1 MSLEEEVGLLH
12 VSLICVSEVLI
23 FSSFPA
29 LKCPMLVSIRGHEVA
44 LESHTSR
51 RIRSRHNW
59 WLKRTYVT
67 LKRSEGGVLDA
78 VEAVEHLAKV
88 RHWKAFKVLEDLMLQ
103 NKPLRAAVDKEM
115 KDLSYQTFQL
125 LYYAYAARERSD
137 IRHIYASV
145 CSGNLETA
153 ILPPVSNGRT
163 GRRRSSLAGL
173 LAPRQPCKPAIE
185 RSISLPAAGALNMSI
200 CNFIMF
206 LKTSLGTVSMEEA
219 VGIIKKYELSTSN
232 DPALDTAVSCISL
245 LGFTRYMLCQDAT
258 PPRGG
263 AEQDMT
269 APLVDYLIASSHN
282 TYLTGHQLHGE
293 SSTLMYTLDVIE
305 TISEHAF
312 AVTPY
317 PSSSHL
323 RTTVPCPNK

>member
-1 MSLEEEVGLLH
+1 
-12 VSLICVSEVLI
+12 
-23 FSSFPA
+23 
-29 LKCPMLVSIRGHEVA
+29 MLCE
-44 LESHTSR
+44 
-51 RIRSRHNW
+51 
-59 WLKRTYVT
+59 
-67 LKRSEGGVLDA
+67 
-78 VEAVEHLAKV
+78 
-88 RHWKAFKVLEDLMLQ
+88 KVLEDLMLQ

-269 APLVDYLIASSHN
+269 APLVDYFIASSHN

-293 SSTLMYTLDVIE
+293 SSTLMYTLVRRQI
-305 TISEHAF
+305 TSNSFPFIPSLLSTLLHTLSSPPLF
-312 AVTPY
+312 HTHTHTHTYTPGPAY
-317 PSSSHL
+317 WVSM
-323 RTTVPCPNK
+323 C